1 MDVAFYRAV
10 LVGAVWKA
18 NLAVSV
24 LSPGC
29 AERMSR
35 RMSGIR
41 KQIRKAVSGGAFSP
55 LQNVMDNRTR

>member
-18 NLAVSV
+18 DLAVSV
-24 LSPGC
+24 FSPGC

-41 KQIRKAVSGGAFSP
+41 EQIRKAVSGGAFSP
-55 LQNVMDNRTR
+55 L